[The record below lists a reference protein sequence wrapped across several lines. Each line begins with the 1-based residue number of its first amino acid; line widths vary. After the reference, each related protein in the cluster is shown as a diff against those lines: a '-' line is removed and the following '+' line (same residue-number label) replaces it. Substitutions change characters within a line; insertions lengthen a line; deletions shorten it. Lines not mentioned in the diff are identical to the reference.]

1 MIRINLLPVRE
12 ARRKNEARQQLV
24 MLGASIIGAILL
36 CGVAH
41 HLMRGRISDTQA
53 RVRAL
58 EAQLAQYKP
67 QQEQV
72 DAFKAKKAEIE
83 QKLQV
88 IERLERSRSGPV
100 HILDEL
106 ASRIPER
113 VWLTNLN
120 ANNGQVEL
128 TGMSLDNELI
138 ALFLTALND
147 SAYFANVE
155 LESSELKTV
164 KELKLNT
171 FKIRAQLESPDAP
184 AGDVAQAE
192 PARAPA
198 GAKAAAGTTPARATS
213 AKPAG
218 APASAG
224 L

>member
-1 MIRINLLPVRE
+1 VIRINLLPVRE
-12 ARRKNEARQQLV
+12 ARRKNEVRQQLLMIAASV
-24 MLGASIIGAILL
+24 VGALLL
-36 CGVAH
+36 CGVAQH
-41 HLMRGRISDTQA
+41 VMSSRIEGAQA
-53 RVRAL
+53 RVKSL
-58 EAQLAQYKP
+58 EAQLAQFKP

-83 QKLQV
+83 QKLGV

-128 TGMSLDNELI
+128 SGMSLDNELI

-147 SAYFANVE
+147 SPYFANVE

-184 AGDVAQAE
+184 AGEAAQAS
-192 PARAPA
+192 PASAPGAAKRAPAPAAARA
-198 GAKAAAGTTPARATS
+198 GAKAPAAAG
-213 AKPAG
+213 
-218 APASAG
+218 